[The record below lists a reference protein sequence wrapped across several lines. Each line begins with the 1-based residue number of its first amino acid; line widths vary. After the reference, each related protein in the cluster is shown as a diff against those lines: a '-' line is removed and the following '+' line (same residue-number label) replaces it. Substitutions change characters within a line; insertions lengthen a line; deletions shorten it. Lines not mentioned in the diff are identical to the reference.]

1 MFAQCKSPPI
11 FQHDRLQNSIALI
24 FVHSTPPII
33 ETFLCFLSF
42 HKRLELIGACTVL
55 GPQKVYP
62 GRSTD
67 GVLVKLPL
75 PCPLAGSPLKAVAF
89 QFLPLIGIG
98 LFLKNKLQTVFS
110 LVDFGLTSGEC
121 PASKLGA
128 AAQFLNALAYT
139 ADVGVVVGKQIGGV
153 RLAFCPSAMTAPYLL

>member
-1 MFAQCKSPPI
+1 MF
-11 FQHDRLQNSIALI
+11 
-24 FVHSTPPII
+24 
-33 ETFLCFLSF
+33 SF

-55 GPQKVYP
+55 GSQKVYP

-153 RLAFCPSAMTAPYLL
+153 WLAFVQVP